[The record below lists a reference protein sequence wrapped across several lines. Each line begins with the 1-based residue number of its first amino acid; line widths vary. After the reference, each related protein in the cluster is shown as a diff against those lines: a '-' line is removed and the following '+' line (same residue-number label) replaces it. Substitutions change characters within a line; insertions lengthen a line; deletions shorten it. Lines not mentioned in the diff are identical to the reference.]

1 MMMGRKQL
9 QKTGQKN
16 NNKIDKLDRRCFV
29 FALIAKTELTARD
42 NMRLVSCKGYGV
54 SSRKKPSPAQHDFPM
69 MSDCSGKI
77 FLKKRF
83 LISGLVFFE

>member
-1 MMMGRKQL
+1 MVMGRKQL

-42 NMRLVSCKGYGV
+42 NMRLVSFKGLWREFTQETQPR
-54 SSRKKPSPAQHDFPM
+54 ST
-69 MSDCSGKI
+69 
-77 FLKKRF
+77 
-83 LISGLVFFE
+83 

>member
-1 MMMGRKQL
+1 MVMGRKQL

-42 NMRLVSCKGYGV
+42 NMRLVSCKGLW
-54 SSRKKPSPAQHDFPM
+54 REFT
-69 MSDCSGKI
+69 
-77 FLKKRF
+77 
-83 LISGLVFFE
+83 